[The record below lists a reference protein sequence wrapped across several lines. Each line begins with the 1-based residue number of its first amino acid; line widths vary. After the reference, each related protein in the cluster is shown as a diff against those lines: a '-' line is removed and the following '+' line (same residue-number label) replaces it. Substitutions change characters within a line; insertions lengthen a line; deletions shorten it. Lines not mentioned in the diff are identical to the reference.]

1 MKKVL
6 FVCTGNTCRS
16 PMAEFIFKGK
26 LKAAGVKNIKVSSA
40 GLSAAEGEKMSEY
53 ALAVLKENKVR
64 TYAFT
69 SKPVT
74 LELLT
79 AQNLVIAV
87 TARHKAAMRGFQS
100 VYTLSELTGCGDVLD
115 PYGGNM
121 DDYRATYKQLDKA
134 LDALLAVLT
143 DKENQ
148 QGE

>member
-26 LKAAGVKNIKVSSA
+26 LKAAGIKNVKVSSA
-40 GLSAAEGEKMSEY
+40 GLSASDGEKMSEN
-53 ALAVLKENKVR
+53 ALSVLKENKVR

-69 SKPVT
+69 SKPLT
-74 LELLT
+74 IELLT
-79 AQNLVIAV
+79 AQNLVVAV
-87 TARHKAAMRGFQS
+87 TARHKAAMRGFS
-100 VYTLSELTGCGDVLD
+100 NVYTLAELTGAEDVQD
-115 PYGGNM
+115 PYGGSLN
-121 DDYRATYKQLDKA
+121 DYRATYQQLDKA

-143 DKENQ
+143 DKENE

>member
-26 LKAAGVKNIKVSSA
+26 LKASGVKNVKVSSA
-40 GLSAAEGEKMSEY
+40 GIQAIDGEKMSEN
-53 ALAVLKENKVR
+53 ALAVLKERKVR

-69 SKPVT
+69 SKQLT
-74 LELLT
+74 IELLT
-79 AQNLVIAV
+79 AQNLVVAV
-87 TARHKAAMRGFQS
+87 TARHKAALRGFS
-100 VYTLSELTGCGDVLD
+100 NVYTLSELTGCADVLD

-143 DKENQ
+143 DKENE